1 MIHPIVKTEK
11 VTVHAGA
18 ATAVEVNFVAFLIKN
33 NSTGATVYFSEGADG
48 VAASAEN
55 GFALAP
61 GEMLAL
67 PLCCKTLSL
76 AASAEADVRLLYI
89 GEGW

>member
-11 VTVHAGA
+11 VTVNAGA
-18 ATAVEVNFVAFLIKN
+18 ASLVEVDYCAFIIKN
-33 NSTGATVYFSEGADG
+33 NSTNATVYFCGDG
-48 VAASAEN
+48 ETASAEN

-61 GEMLAL
+61 GETLAM
-67 PLCCKTLSL
+67 PLNCMKLSL
-76 AASAEADVRLLYI
+76 AASAAADVRLLYI

>member
-11 VTVHAGA
+11 LSVSADA
-18 ATAVEVNFVAFLIKN
+18 ASSLEVNYSAFLIQN
-33 NSTGATVYFSEGADG
+33 NSSSATVYFGEGSETA
-48 VAASAEN
+48 VTAES
-55 GFALAP
+55 GFALSP
-61 GEMLAL
+61 GETLAL

-76 AASAEADVRLLYI
+76 VASSEADVRLLYI

>member
-11 VTVHAGA
+11 VRVSAGA
-18 ATAVEVNFVAFLIKN
+18 ASSLDVNFGAFLIQN
-33 NSTGATVYFSEGADG
+33 NSTNATVYFGEGSETA
-48 VAASAEN
+48 VTAEN
-55 GFALAP
+55 GFALVP
-61 GEMLAL
+61 GETLTL

-76 AASAEADVRLLYI
+76 VASAEADVRLLYL